1 MEPALPAVNVVELNP
16 HAPRPFVFTEIAL
29 CLRDSIRAAGYPSN
43 LYVNLT
49 DSASISF
56 VLGALPPLLGP
67 LDQLDPA
74 RTVIVNFEQLASGSS
89 IANAEYKQ
97 WLAKWVVADY
107 HSQNIGYLKAENGD
121 RQHALELPI
130 VPGPSIVHRPE
141 QPAGKSVDV
150 LFYGTPSDRRS
161 EIIRRLQAAGL
172 SVETVAGAYAQEL
185 APAIQRA
192 RIVLHV
198 HFYDTGLFPISR
210 LLAPIANEVP
220 IVCEDSVF
228 SSRSDW
234 SPSGIV
240 FAAYDQIVPACV
252 KLIGSQDA
260 RQACARRARQFA
272 GELDFGTPLREILK
286 TLETF
291 RRQPPP
297 PPVPVGPPVPATVAH
312 DGGDSALSNEAIE
325 AILQREAT
333 VLPPESHLPAPPVPL
348 VERQLGEGKYGN
360 WAVGLVVLFGLYM
373 LWQTLRF

>member
-1 MEPALPAVNVVELNP
+1 MEPAPLAVNVVELNP
-16 HAPRPFVFTEIAL
+16 HAPRPFVFTEIAQ
-29 CLRDSIRAAGYPSN
+29 CLRDSIRAAGYASN
-43 LYVNLT
+43 LYVNYT
-49 DSASISF
+49 DSAAISL

-67 LDQLDPA
+67 LDQLDPGK
-74 RTVIVNFEQLASGSS
+74 TVVVNFEQLASSSS
-89 IANAEYKQ
+89 IINADYKQ
-97 WLAKWVVADY
+97 WLANWVVADY
-107 HSQNIGYLKAENGD
+107 HSQNIGYLKAANGE
-121 RQHALELPI
+121 RQQALELPI
-130 VPGPSIVHRPE
+130 VPGPSLVFHPE
-141 QPAGKSVDV
+141 PPIEKSVDV

-172 SVETVAGAYAQEL
+172 RVETVAGAYAHEL

-198 HFYDTGLFPISR
+198 HFYDTGLFPIAR

-220 IVCEDSVF
+220 VVCENSVF
-228 SSRSDW
+228 SPRSDW
-234 SPSGIV
+234 SGSGIV
-240 FAAYDQIVPACV
+240 FAAYDEIVPACV
-252 KLIGSQDA
+252 KLIESEEA
-260 RQACARRARQFA
+260 RRACAQRARQFA

-291 RRQPPP
+291 RRQPAA
-297 PPVPVGPPVPATVAH
+297 VEHEGSAE
-312 DGGDSALSNEAIE
+312 GALSDEAIE

-333 VLPPESHLPAPPVPL
+333 VLPPESHLPAAPVPL